1 MNSRAS
7 QNKPELWIEEDRR
20 LFFAETITI
29 KSTGECFKVED
40 KLAKIHTYMVD
51 QYNSYQADDRSFYED
66 QRDIATK
73 CGCTPKTLGKWLKV
87 LQALGLLVI
96 DESQKSHAYTV
107 RSVVSQ
113 EHNLI
118 FSYPK
123 LMNGKPTYDH
133 EEALKRL
140 YVSEERRNVKNNQ
153 PKTEESG
160 KSEQKRD
167 VESAAP
173 VAGKPDGV
181 PVVDIPV
188 DADVPANDDA
198 VISDFNNPYLDA
210 VVKDWQKQKHSGGII
225 V

>member
-1 MNSRAS
+1 MNSRVS

-29 KSTGECFKVED
+29 KATGECFNIED
-40 KLAKIHTYMVD
+40 KLEKIHTYMLD
-51 QYNSYQADDRSFYED
+51 QYNSYRADGKNFYED

-73 CGCTPKTLGKWLKV
+73 CKCTPKTLGKWLKV
-87 LQALGLLVI
+87 LQALGLLII

-123 LMNGKPTYDH
+123 LLNGKPPYDH

-140 YVSEERRNVKNNQ
+140 YASQGRRNVKNHQ

-160 KSEQKRD
+160 KSEQKTV
-167 VESAAP
+167 VESAAS

-198 VISDFNNPYLDA
+198 MNQDEILYEFNEIPY
-210 VVKDWQKQKHSGGII
+210 
-225 V
+225 

>member
-29 KSTGECFKVED
+29 KATGECFNIED
-40 KLAKIHTYMVD
+40 KLEKIHTYMLD
-51 QYNSYQADDRSFYED
+51 QYNSYRADGKNFYED

-73 CGCTPKTLGKWLKV
+73 CKCTPKTLGKWLKV
-87 LQALGLLVI
+87 LQALGLLII

-113 EHNLI
+113 QHNLI

-123 LMNGKPTYDH
+123 LLNGKPSYDH

-140 YVSEERRNVKNNQ
+140 YASQGRRNVKNHQ

-160 KSEQKRD
+160 KNEQKPV

-173 VAGKPDGV
+173 AAGKPDGV